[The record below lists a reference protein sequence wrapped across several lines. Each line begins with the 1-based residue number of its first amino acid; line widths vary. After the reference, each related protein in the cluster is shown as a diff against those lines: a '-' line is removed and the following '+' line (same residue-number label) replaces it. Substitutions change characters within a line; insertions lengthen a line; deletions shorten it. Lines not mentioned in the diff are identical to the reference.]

1 MSVQI
6 GVIGCG
12 KIAEKHFNAYKK
24 IDGVEL
30 VATDIDSSKR
40 TAVERR
46 GIDWCVDTETLLSS
60 DVDAVDICTPV
71 STHAD
76 LILDA
81 LAADK
86 DIFCEKPL
94 AEDAAEAAAIQ
105 ERAAQSENTLMVG
118 YLYRY
123 HPAFQFANEVMAD
136 GVIGDPY
143 YAIFRVGG
151 RGSAS
156 AWKHKAS
163 SGGGAGNEMLV
174 HMLDLITWQ
183 FGAIDTVESAQT
195 DIVLDEREIDGESV
209 DATAE
214 DAILLQLQTESDV
227 DIVCQSDLIT
237 PSYMNYVE
245 IQGTNG
251 SLWTTILDYFPSFV
265 YCKEPRGI
273 FDRGHNFR
281 EFNRVD
287 LFEKELSHFV
297 ECVDNGTEPKWDS
310 AADSVQIHQI
320 IDEALD

>member
-1 MSVQI
+1 MTVRI

-12 KIAEKHFNAYKK
+12 KIAEKHFNAYKD
-24 IDGVEL
+24 IEGVEL
-30 VATDIDSSKR
+30 VATDIDQTKR
-40 TAVERR
+40 EAVERR
-46 GIDWCVDTETLLSS
+46 SIEWCPDHEELLES

-71 STHAD
+71 TTHAD

-81 LAADK
+81 LDADK
-86 DIFCEKPL
+86 DVFCEKPL
-94 AEDAAEAAAIQ
+94 AESAAEAEVIK
-105 ERAAQSENTLMVG
+105 ERADQSDNTLMVG
-118 YLYRY
+118 YLYRF
-123 HPAFQFANEVMAD
+123 HPAFQFASSVLED
-136 GVIGDPY
+136 GIIGDPY

-151 RGSAS
+151 RGNAS
-156 AWKHKAS
+156 AWKHKSAS
-163 SGGGAGNEMLV
+163 AGGAGNEMLV

-183 FGAIDTVESAQT
+183 FGPVETIRSAQS
-195 DIVLDEREIDGESV
+195 DIVLDQREIDGETV

-214 DAILLQLQTESDV
+214 DAILLQLQTERDV

-265 YCKEPRGI
+265 YCKEPSGI

-281 EFNRVD
+281 EFDRVD

-297 ECVDNGTEPKWDS
+297 DCVAGRRDPEWDS
-310 AADSVQIHQI
+310 AADSVQIHRI
-320 IDEALD
+320 IDQALD